1 MKPPRD
7 QAKQPSPREER
18 RRFMTSTLVLGLWT
32 IGGFPAMAESAGSP
46 DVDAPTTAKRPGDS
60 LSVWLQFAEDGSVT
74 VLTNAVEMG
83 QGTHQIVRQIAAEEL
98 AMPLAQI
105 RVGQAPVTPAYI
117 DPRTKNYATFGSGGF
132 VLNLLN
138 LGPVCATARDMLVRA
153 AALKW
158 DVAAA
163 DCSVDNAKVHHIA
176 SGRSIAYTNLLA
188 DAAKLVPLPGIKRK
202 PGQAWRTL
210 GQPAPRFDL
219 PPKVNGSAVF
229 GIDVDRPGMLVA
241 TVVHAPTFGGT
252 LLTLDAQAA
261 LKVRGVHRVVKLPG
275 AVAVVASGYGPA
287 LKGARALVTTWQ
299 AGPHAKMN
307 SEDYRA
313 ALLAAAKRGEG
324 HDYTKTDYARVDP
337 ALTAQTFKQAAQVID
352 LSFDAPF
359 LAHAT
364 MEPMNAIAEVNAHA
378 AALWVST
385 QSALD
390 TQKGVA
396 RALGLPQ
403 EAVTIHP
410 QLIGGG
416 FGRRL
421 EHDFAVEAALI
432 AREVGKP
439 VKLIWSREV
448 DMQAGAYRPA
458 IAARVRMA
466 LGEDRMPTGVRV
478 DMASPSI
485 QEYSGVTLGPP
496 TPVDWSVP
504 MGWVGHQYAIP
515 ALHLNWTRVDQG
527 VPCAYWRSVGASH
540 NVFFLECM
548 LDHAARAAAINPLE
562 YRRRLFASNRR
573 RLRFVEALA
582 ARAGWSNARAPGRF
596 VGMAISQGNSALS
609 GHVVELSVPA
619 PGKFRLHR
627 ITAAIDV
634 GVIANPNAVEA
645 QLMGG
650 TLFGLSAALFGEIT
664 IADGKVEQA
673 NFDGYRVVKM
683 AHVPPLDLLVLGTAE
698 DDRPNG
704 AGEEGVASIAPAI
717 ANALLAATGQTIT
730 RLPLSRAGWELIG
743 ADDRK

>member
-1 MKPPRD
+1 MKPQND
-7 QAKQPSPREER
+7 QEKCESPREER
-18 RRFMTSTLVLGLWT
+18 RRFLTSTLVLGLWT
-32 IGGFPAMAESAGSP
+32 IGGLPAMAGPASSPIAGSP
-46 DVDAPTTAKRPGDS
+46 STAQPSGDG
-60 LSVWLQFAEDGSVT
+60 LSIWLQFAEDGSVT

-83 QGTHQIVRQIAAEEL
+83 QGTHHAVQQIAAEEL

-105 RVGQAPVTPAYI
+105 HVRQAPVTPDFI
-117 DPRTKNYATFGSGGF
+117 DSRTKNYATFGSQGF
-132 VLNLLN
+132 RLSLLN
-138 LGPVCATARDMLVRA
+138 LGPVCAAARDMLMRA

-158 DVAAA
+158 GVAATECRVA
-163 DCSVDNAKVHHIA
+163 NAAVHHQP
-176 SGRSIAYTNLLA
+176 SGRSMAYIYLLA
-188 DAAKLVPLPGIKRK
+188 DAAKLVPLAGIKRK
-202 PGQAWRTL
+202 PSQTWEVL
-210 GQPAPRFDL
+210 GQSSPRFDV
-219 PPKVNGSAVF
+219 PPKVNGSALF

-241 TVVHAPTFGGT
+241 TVLHAPTFGGT
-252 LLTLDAQAA
+252 LLTLDARGAH
-261 LKVRGVHRVVKLPG
+261 KVRGVQQVVKLPG
-275 AVAVVASGYGPA
+275 AVAVVASGYWPA
-287 LKGARALVTTWQ
+287 LKGVRALLATWQ
-299 AGPHAKMN
+299 AGPHSTMN
-307 SEDYRA
+307 SEDYRR
-313 ALLAAAKRGEG
+313 ALLAAAKLGDGHGYAKGE
-324 HDYTKTDYARVDP
+324 YPLVDP
-337 ALTAQTFKQAAQVID
+337 TLTAQTFKRAAEVID
-352 LSFDAPF
+352 LTFDAPF

-364 MEPMNAIAEVNAHA
+364 LEPMNAVAEVTAHSA
-378 AALWVST
+378 QLWVST

-448 DMQAGAYRPA
+448 DMRAGAYRPA
-458 IAARVRMA
+458 VAARVRLA
-466 LGEDRMPTGVRV
+466 LGADRMPIGIRADV
-478 DMASPSI
+478 ASPSI

-496 TPVDWSVP
+496 TAVDWSVP

-548 LDHAARAAAINPLE
+548 LDHGARAAGIDPFE
-562 YRRRLFASNRR
+562 YRRRLFGSNRR
-573 RLRFVEALA
+573 RLRFVEVLA
-582 ARAGWSNARAPGRF
+582 ERAGWASVRVPGRF
-596 VGMAISQGNSALS
+596 VGMAISQGNSAIS

-634 GVIANPNAVEA
+634 GVIVNPNAVQA

-650 TLFGLSAALFGEIT
+650 TLFGLSAALFSEIT
-664 IADGKVEQA
+664 IADGKVEQT
-673 NFDGYRVVKM
+673 NFDGYRVLKM
-683 AHVPPLDLLVLGTAE
+683 EHVPPLELLVLGNAE
-698 DDRPNG
+698 DDRPSG
-704 AGEEGVASIAPAI
+704 AGEEGVASIGPAI

-743 ADDRK
+743 AG